1 MATSSQHKRIAA
13 YILSI
18 TQLAMNERFS
28 LKEAR
33 AGLIAAAEVVTQ
45 IDLDPKYA
53 DDHFCHIIHA
63 AVEREL
69 PS

>member
-1 MATSSQHKRIAA
+1 
-13 YILSI
+13 
-18 TQLAMNERFS
+18 MNERFS

-53 DDHFCHIIHA
+53 DDHFCHIAHA